1 LRRLGADYEAVR
13 AEFSGHP
20 HVTARALGPQR
31 PPEAYRVRFRL
42 RGLRLDGDQ
51 PRAVDD
57 HEVEIRLPLA
67 YPREQPHCTPV
78 TPLFHPNVKDY
89 YCIQDYWAAGQTL
102 VDTIAKLGDMIQYRT
117 YNPVSPLDALAARWA
132 TDNCELFPLGDV
144 MLGSPEVNVT
154 VARRPAAGGAA
165 SAPPDDLQLPS
176 VERKQP

>member
-1 LRRLGADYEAVR
+1 M
-13 AEFSGHP
+13 
-20 HVTARALGPQR
+20 
-31 PPEAYRVRFRL
+31 RFRL

-67 YPREQPHCTPV
+67 YPREQPQCTPV
-78 TPLFHPNVKDY
+78 TALFHPNVKDY
-89 YCIQDYWAAGQTL
+89 YCIQDYWAAGQSL

-132 TDNCELFPLGDV
+132 TDHSDLFPLGNV

-154 VARRPAAGGAA
+154 VRSDPSGGALL
-165 SAPPDDLQLPS
+165 PRDELLLPS
-176 VERKQP
+176 VDRS